1 MISNLYKS
9 KSLHSLFR
17 KSQATIFAITF
28 FICTFTFVLIS
39 IFTIETYAKQNLN
52 ILGLTVSERI
62 QPALVFKDQLTLQQI
77 LNEYTE
83 QHSIRTI
90 HIYDKN
96 HLELASSSKPPVYYS
111 QLQSFLDYVFLKDP
125 IKLTVYHHNNK
136 IGELVLFGSSEKI
149 IQFIITILIGL
160 AIAMIFIVIALWW
173 STNMTYRY
181 IMQSMRPLTQIA
193 QVVSDQKAYN
203 LRFPNNNIKEF
214 QDLND
219 VFNQLLEE
227 IQTWHTHLQNENHQL
242 SFKAHHDHLTQLPNR
257 SYFYQEL
264 VNLFEDHQKRQ
275 NSALMFIDNNNFKQ
289 INDQFG
295 HLAGDAVLEEMA
307 KRLKSKLRHQDFI
320 ARLGGDE
327 FAVILQSIHQVEHL
341 ITIAENLIASS
352 KAPILFEGQS
362 IEFSFSLGIAF
373 SRFATTPEDLIMQ
386 ADQSMYKAKHLTHHW
401 FIYKP

>member
-1 MISNLYKS
+1 MIAHLYES
-9 KSLHSLFR
+9 KSLHTLFK
-17 KSQATIFAITF
+17 KSQATIFIITF

-83 QHSIRTI
+83 QHSIRSI
-90 HIYDKN
+90 RIYDRN
-96 HLELASSSKPPVYYS
+96 HHELASSSKPPVYYS
-111 QLQSFLDYVFLKDP
+111 QVQEILDHIFLKDP
-125 IKLTVYHHNNK
+125 IKMMVYHHDNP

-173 STNMTYRY
+173 STNLTYRY

-203 LRFPNNNIKEF
+203 LRFPHNNIKEF
-214 QDLND
+214 QELND

-227 IQTWHTHLQNENHQL
+227 IQKWHTHLQNENHQL

-264 VNLFEDHQKRQ
+264 VTLFEDHTKRQ
-275 NSALMFIDNNNFKQ
+275 NSALIFIDNNNFKQ
-289 INDQFG
+289 INDEYG

-307 KRLKSKLRHQDFI
+307 KRLKTRLRHQDFI

-327 FAVILQSIHQVEHL
+327 FAIILQSIYQVEHL

-352 KAPILFEGQS
+352 QQPISFEGHS
-362 IEFSFSLGIAF
+362 IHFSFSLGIAF
-373 SRFATTPEDLIMQ
+373 SRFALTPEDLIMQ
-386 ADQSMYKAKHLTHHW
+386 ADQSMYKAKQLTHHW